1 MTEAKRLL
9 PNIFYITGCPH
20 RVTPEALAE
29 AAGKWSETFASLPRP
44 LTAVIVGGAIKNK
57 PFTTE
62 NARRLGESIRKI
74 KEQTGGS
81 ILLRLHAAPAPKPKT
96 SSKKKLREFRLTLT
110 GGAEKKDNPI
120 MGFWALADNIIAT
133 GDSVSM
139 PCECCGSGKP
149 VLLFTGKGWL
159 TPKHERFVKSLI
171 DGGYAVHIDAP
182 DALSFRP
189 QKTLNPAGIIA
200 EKIDAL

>member
-1 MTEAKRLL
+1 MTKLIQLMHPGKSGLKDFSLAAVPEHDRGKTPA

-81 ILLRLHAAPAPKPKT
+81 ILITT
-96 SSKKKLREFRLTLT
+96 SRRT
-110 GGAEKKDNPI
+110 GAE
-120 MGFWALADNIIAT
+120 AENIIKKEIEGIPAYT
-133 GDSVSM
+133 YWWGEKKTIRLWASGLWPTTLSPPETQF
-139 PCECCGSGKP
+139 PCPVNAADPASRCCCLP
-149 VLLFTGKGWL
+149 AKG
-159 TPKHERFVKSLI
+159 
-171 DGGYAVHIDAP
+171 G
-182 DALSFRP
+182 
-189 QKTLNPAGIIA
+189 
-200 EKIDAL
+200 